1 MTANLQAG
9 SGRAQVAEV
18 IRISLGE
25 VLYGWSGRYMQ
36 KLPEN
41 FKKNAKVLESKIAN
55 EDWQFFTREEKFD
68 CLLAITATIY
78 FLGPEELDTIAGH
91 TIFEFLNAG
100 RKLFVSATGAS
111 GLETEWI

>member
-1 MTANLQAG
+1 M
-9 SGRAQVAEV
+9 
-18 IRISLGE
+18 SLRE
-25 VLYGWSGRYMQ
+25 VLGGWPGQHVQ

-41 FKKNAKVLESKIAN
+41 FEKRAKVLDSKIAK
-55 EDWQFFTREEKFD
+55 EDWQFFAREEKFD

-100 RKLFVSATGAS
+100 RKLFASATGAS
-111 GLETEWI
+111 GLETEWT